1 MDNNRLLF
9 DESTRENGTGFSRRD
24 MLKGVGSAVVAAT
37 LLGFPFLTQAETAT
51 ATGAPVIF
59 TQFFMVSQAITE
71 HQDLSPGM
79 SARIF
84 NAFYHGNPQF
94 AIQVTKLF
102 DLLQPNQRAKQFQ
115 EAARQNGLGDLLT
128 SIITGWYTGTVKNG
142 TDTILIAYKDA
153 LMYRPVSDGLIVPTY
168 CGNGPLWFTAPPP
181 AAPMPEYMKE
191 ERLKATPDTV
201 NTSKA

>member
-1 MDNNRLLF
+1 MSNIRSLF
-9 DESTRENGTGFSRRD
+9 NEKNPKNGTGFSRRD
-24 MLKGVGSAVVAAT
+24 MLKGMGSAMVAAT
-37 LLGFPFLTQAETAT
+37 LIGFPFLTQAEKETAI
-51 ATGAPVIF
+51 GDPIIF
-59 TQFFMVSQAITE
+59 TQFFRVSQAITE

-84 NAFYHGNPQF
+84 NAFYQGNPQF
-94 AIQVTKLF
+94 PAQVAKLF
-102 DLLQPNQRAKQFQ
+102 TLLTPGQRAKQFQ
-115 EAARQNGLGDLLT
+115 EVAKQHDLGEILT
-128 SIITGWYTGTVKNG
+128 AIITGWYTGTIKNG
-142 TDTILIAYKDA
+142 NDSILIAYKDA

-191 ERLKATPDTV
+191 ERLKATSDTA